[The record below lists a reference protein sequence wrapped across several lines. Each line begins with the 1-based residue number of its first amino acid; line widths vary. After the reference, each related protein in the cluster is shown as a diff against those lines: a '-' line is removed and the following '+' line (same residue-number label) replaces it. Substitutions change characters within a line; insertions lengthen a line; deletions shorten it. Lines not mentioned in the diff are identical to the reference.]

1 MRPFF
6 ITALPRSG
14 TTFLANFFTHGGVFC
29 WHEAACGASDMET
42 FRNRMSLRDYYM
54 VGDSDS
60 SLCHFHAKV
69 RDAFPDAYWVGIDR
83 EPTQVAASLFSSF
96 GWPGNDPFNEMVEKH
111 RKTLESCDMVVPFDR
126 LFLTETLRDLW
137 QNVTNLTHDERRAAM
152 LVEMRV
158 QPDLARYSRRYAA
171 AVKHTTLGA
180 G

>member
-29 WHEAACGASDMET
+29 WHEATCGAPDMET
-42 FRNRMSLRDYYM
+42 FRARMSLRDYYM
-54 VGDSDS
+54 VGNSDS
-60 SLCHFHAKV
+60 GLGRFHAQV
-69 RDAFPDAYWVGIDR
+69 RDAFPDAHWIGIDR
-83 EPTQVAASLFSSF
+83 EPTQVAASLFNSF
-96 GWPGNDPFNEMVEKH
+96 GWPGNEGFNEMVEQH
-111 RKTLESCDMVVPFDR
+111 REALKGCDLVIPFDH

-158 QPDLARYSRRYAA
+158 QPDLVRYSRRYVEALA
-171 AVKHTTLGA
+171 QPTLEA
-180 G
+180 R